1 MLNKLIQNFR
11 WLVKVF
17 SILASTESLVQTLSY
32 FLAFFDLPMVCKLC
46 IFSEVIE
53 NLGSNLLVVLFM
65 EGLIRTGFTYSDF
78 FLMCKLC
85 LFDLKI
91 MSFNSDHLRLMSSVN
106 IGGF

>member
-1 MLNKLIQNFR
+1 
-11 WLVKVF
+11 
-17 SILASTESLVQTLSY
+17 
-32 FLAFFDLPMVCKLC
+32 
-46 IFSEVIE
+46 
-53 NLGSNLLVVLFM
+53 M